1 LVGSLLHEGCS
12 CFLFMRSCSLGSL
25 GSMFPLHV

>member
-12 CFLFMRSCSLGSL
+12 CFLFMGSCSLGSL
-25 GSMFPLHV
+25 GSMFPLPV